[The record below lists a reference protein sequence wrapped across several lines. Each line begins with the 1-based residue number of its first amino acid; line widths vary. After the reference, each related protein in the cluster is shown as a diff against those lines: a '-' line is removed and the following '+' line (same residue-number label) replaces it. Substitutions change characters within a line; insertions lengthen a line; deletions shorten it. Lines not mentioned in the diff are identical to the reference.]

1 MRKLLKY
8 LFYVCF
14 VGAVFFLIYCFAKKN
29 ETKETKTKS
38 FQNTFVTLEKKQEKQ
53 LTTSLN
59 DWERLSIDQFRLK
72 YTYKKSFF
80 VHVFQNDSLI
90 FWNTNKLPIIQY
102 ADLHFPTNGIFR
114 TQNGWYY
121 SKFVR
126 KKNVTVSITF
136 PILRTFPYQNEK
148 LKDYYFQPFENL
160 SAEIDLSDSK
170 YQIKDSKGNFQF
182 SLNFIDD
189 SKNSSP
195 QSLFLFLGTL
205 VLVTVLFYYLLTKQ
219 KKIIS
224 KISLH
229 LLYSFFLYG
238 LFIIEKSSL
247 FGYCDLFDSSL
258 LALNTQILNLADLIL
273 VTFFVVG
280 SYHVLSSYFSTKN
293 RTFIGV
299 IFGVILSAV
308 SLFSLPKMGLLVVEN
323 TNIPLYIN
331 DLVSLNFN
339 SIILLFLLGMI
350 AFSFIRFSSSFW
362 YYVFDKNDCLTYKW
376 YYLISI
382 LSVFLIC
389 TFVTKTELE
398 LHFLWML
405 VLYFF
410 TVFVSWK
417 HLGKW
422 DFPLVLIALTLFSIG
437 ITVSL
442 KHDLKNKEREERVL
456 YANQLIEE
464 TDITSEIEY
473 LTLKEKIYE
482 DKFFLQLFDSITKP
496 NFSETKIILERRL
509 FSNYWER
516 YDIDVYYYTPGDN
529 SEMNGFTESDFE
541 HLIEYHSDF
550 SETDSTLFRIKQNTV
565 DFTYLFRLAFENTA
579 HEKRIIYGTLKSK
592 KIPEKIGFPRL
603 LISENANSFNWL
615 EHYSIA
621 KYVNNKLLT
630 NYGPYNYKI
639 ILPKYYKNKKAS
651 AWQKERG
658 YEHYV
663 LNGAENNTLLL
674 TRKQLTTWD
683 SITSFAFLV
692 FGYGLVISIF
702 YLFIFVLFTTDK
714 KAITGL
720 SSKIQFTMVGLVV
733 LSLIVF
739 GIVNSTFFAER
750 YTLQNQLLVKEKLNS
765 VKTEI
770 FQNFKKRSKLSLEE
784 DKENMDF
791 KLRKWSKVFRTD
803 INFFLPSGIL
813 LGTSQPKLYNVG
825 LLSEQINPE
834 AYLHLVQENESEYIH
849 LENIGKQF
857 FTSAY
862 IPIYSEDNSLLGYLN
877 LQYFDQQDHF
887 ENELNAYII
896 TIVNIFILL
905 IVISVFISYLVSSW
919 LIRPLQKIRSSFAKV
934 EFGKQNTYIE
944 YDAKDEIGDLV
955 KEYNNKLNELEV
967 AAKKIVQSEKESA
980 WREMAKQVAHE
991 IKNPLTPMKLS
1002 LQHLQRTFNP
1012 EDPKSGEKLQK
1023 VSASLIEQIDT
1034 LTNIANAF
1042 SNFARLPKATML
1054 ELDLGQLIS
1063 SVAQLF
1069 NSESNIELIIEQG
1082 CIVQADKDL
1091 ITRVFNNLITNSI
1104 QASYES
1110 KESEII
1116 IRVKKE
1122 NKLIRVEIKDN
1133 GHGISEEQQAKIFEP
1148 YFTTKST
1155 GTGLGLA
1162 MVKRILENHN
1172 ATIQIKESSSNGT
1185 TMEITFYEVN

>member
-1 MRKLLKY
+1 LRKIFKY
-8 LFYVCF
+8 LFYLSF
-14 VGAVFFLIYCFAKKN
+14 VGALLLIVYGFFEKN
-29 ETKETKTKS
+29 ESNESKTAH
-38 FQNTFVTLEKKQEKQ
+38 FQTTFLSLEKHQEKQ
-53 LTTSLN
+53 LNTIQK
-59 DWERLSIDQFRLK
+59 DWENLTLNKFRYK
-72 YTYKKSFF
+72 YTNKKSIF

-90 FWNTNKLPIIQY
+90 FWNTNKLPISPF
-102 ADLHFPTNGIFR
+102 ADLHFPTNGLFR
-114 TQNGWYY
+114 TQNGWYF
-121 SKFVR
+121 SKFIQ
-126 KKNVTVSITF
+126 KKNSTISVTF

-148 LKDYYFQPFENL
+148 LKDYYFQPFENV
-160 SAEIDLSDSK
+160 SAQIDLSDTK
-170 YQIKDSKGNFQF
+170 HQIKDSKGAFQF
-182 SLNFIDD
+182 SLNYADD
-189 SKNSSP
+189 SKNSNSK
-195 QSLFLFLGTL
+195 SLFLFIGTL
-205 VLVTVLFYYLLTKQ
+205 VCLTILHLYVCKKEISFLKRIVLF
-219 KKIIS
+219 I
-224 KISLH
+224 
-229 LLYSFFLYG
+229 LYSLVLLW
-238 LFIIEKSSL
+238 LFTIDKSEV
-247 FGYCDLFDSSL
+247 FGYCDLFESSL
-258 LALNTQILNLADLIL
+258 LALNTQIVNLADLIL
-273 VTFFVVG
+273 LTFFLFAAYNLLN
-280 SYHVLSSYFSTKN
+280 SFFSTKN
-293 RTFIGV
+293 RSV
-299 IFGVILSAV
+299 FGVVLGVLVSSI
-308 SLFSLPKMGLLVVEN
+308 SLFSLPKMGIIVVEN

-339 SIILLFLLGMI
+339 SIILLFLLGLI
-350 AFSFIRFSSSFW
+350 AFSFVRFSSSFW

-376 YYLISI
+376 HYLISVLVLFL
-382 LSVFLIC
+382 LSALL
-389 TFVTKTELE
+389 TKTELE
-398 LHFLWML
+398 LHYSWML
-405 VLYFF
+405 VLYLYS
-410 TVFVSWK
+410 VFVSWK

-422 DFPLVLIALTLFSIG
+422 NFPLVLIALSFFSIG
-437 ITVSL
+437 ITISL

-473 LTLKEKIYE
+473 LSLKEKIYE
-482 DKFFLQLFDSITKP
+482 DKFFLQLFDSISKP
-496 NFSETKIILERRL
+496 NFSETKIILESRL
-509 FSNYWER
+509 FSKYWER
-516 YDIDVYYYTPGDN
+516 YDIDVYYFTPGDN

-550 SETDSTLFRIKQNTV
+550 SETDSSLFRITQNTV
-565 DFTYLFRLAFENTA
+565 DFTYLFRLAFENKA
-579 HEKRIIYGTLKSK
+579 QDKRIIYGTLKSK

-621 KYVNNKLLT
+621 KYVDNKLLT
-630 NYGPYNYKI
+630 NYGPFNYKMV
-639 ILPKYYKNKKAS
+639 LPAYYKNKEAS
-651 AWQKERG
+651 AWQRERG

-663 LNGAENNTLLL
+663 LNGKDNSTLLL

-692 FGYGLVISIF
+692 FGYGLVISVF
-702 YLFIFVLFTTDK
+702 YLLFFVLFNIDK
-714 KAITGL
+714 KIIPGL

-739 GIVNSTFFAER
+739 GIANSTFFAER
-750 YTLQNQLLVKEKLNS
+750 YALQNNLLVKEKLNS

-770 FQNFKKRSKLSLEE
+770 FQNFKKKNSLSLEK
-784 DKENMDF
+784 DKEMMDF
-791 KLRKWSKVFRTD
+791 KLRKWSKVFLTD
-803 INFFLPSGIL
+803 INYFLPNGIL

-825 LLSEQINPE
+825 LLSEQINPD
-834 AYLHLVQENESEYIH
+834 AYYHLVQQNESEHIH

-862 IPIYSEDNSLLGYLN
+862 IPIYSEDNSLQGYLN
-877 LQYFDQQDHF
+877 LQYFDQQDNF

-919 LIRPLQKIRSSFAKV
+919 LIRPLQKIRASFAKV

-944 YDAKDEIGDLV
+944 YEANDEIGDLV
-955 KEYNNKLNELEV
+955 KEYNKKLNELEI

-1042 SNFARLPKATML
+1042 SNFARLPKANMA
-1054 ELDLGQLIS
+1054 ELDLGNLIT
-1063 SVAQLF
+1063 SVAHLF
-1069 NSESNIELIIEQG
+1069 DAESKIHLEIDSD

-1104 QASYES
+1104 QASYETS
-1110 KESEII
+1110 KPEIVI
-1116 IRVKKE
+1116 HVKKDAAS
-1122 NKLIRVEIKDN
+1122 IIVSIKDN
-1133 GHGISEEQQAKIFEP
+1133 GHGISEEQQTKIFEP

-1172 ATIQIKESSSNGT
+1172 ATIQIKESSSKGT
-1185 TMEITFYEVN
+1185 TMEIQFSI